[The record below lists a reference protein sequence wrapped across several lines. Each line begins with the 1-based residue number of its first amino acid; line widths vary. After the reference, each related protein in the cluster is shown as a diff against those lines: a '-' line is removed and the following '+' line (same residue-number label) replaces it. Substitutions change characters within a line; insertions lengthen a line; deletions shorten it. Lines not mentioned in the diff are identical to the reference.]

1 MYEDSWYNSIL
12 DFQTPQAQ
20 QHKRAP
26 SQSYAHRRRSST
38 LLQQPNGTNAPNGG
52 VEDLE
57 ELLEEED
64 DDSPPEADLARRAQ
78 SFSDFHAIVRAGL
91 KEDVPQKKRR
101 RRTRRKED
109 KNLDALALPGIES
122 VIDEDDDVLLDEY
135 QDELLD
141 AGQQEYTLYGEQLSM
156 TERHLD
162 TLIQDTNSALE
173 LLASLSESFRGVEE
187 QTTSFQAQCEDLLSE
202 QRRLQKLADEVGT
215 DLHYYAYID
224 TVSRRLNAPG
234 AGRLVEDESFGEVL
248 GNLDA
253 CIAFMEKH
261 PSYRDSESYLARYQS
276 LLTKALHLLEVGL
289 EARLERVSSDISRQI
304 AATQSESARHALAY
318 GRFEEMMLEDT
329 YFLIPN
335 VQKVVHQAYDP
346 AGNALSGTN
355 SEIYSNTAN
364 NIFQAYIAARD
375 RDLRPIIQ
383 HDLDTF
389 KKEAK
394 DASVETAS
402 RNYVKQCFERSYN
415 EAMLFAKIFA
425 VEPHYSTDPTSAFVT
440 LKSHQR
446 VMVNATNVVPIAN
459 SLQSALQGAE
469 LQTICNIIGWI
480 TNEYLVSDYEEE
492 ESAFSRHC
500 QELAARLLAEHL
512 WLFTDAAFEAEI
524 GKSISKVT
532 VLPDALKI
540 GPVVDG
546 VASSNAYPPVKRALE
561 LLIMFDQSMPKE
573 RCVSPFPSLNPSAQA
588 LTAQQQRNSPVVFK
602 IVKETIQVL
611 QRAEAR
617 IKTTKAGTDPDLFMI
632 KNLLILKNELV
643 SLEIGDVR
651 NQDPGMQ
658 YFSHIWNNI
667 TPQNLVGYVSSFIPG
682 AASFLSS
689 RVGGAAAAAMA
700 QAPTNPAAADSGDA
714 SEQLDDLLRRAIGAF
729 THRWAVLLDDS
740 RAKKTGGKNLAKV
753 ERDLGEMLQ
762 TAFSNQPEVV
772 GKLNEAIQLHVQS
785 FKK

>member
-12 DFQTPQAQ
+12 DFQQPQAQ
-20 QHKRAP
+20 QHKRVP
-26 SQSYAHRRRSST
+26 SQTYAHRRRSST

-52 VEDLE
+52 VEDLD

-64 DDSPPEADLARRAQ
+64 EESPPEPDLTRRAQ

-91 KEDVPQKKRR
+91 QEDVPQKKRR

-109 KNLDALALPGIES
+109 KNLDALALPGIEK
-122 VIDEDDDVLLDEY
+122 VIDEDDDILLDAY
-135 QDELLD
+135 QNELLD

-224 TVSRRLNAPG
+224 NVSRRLNGPG

-248 GNLDA
+248 ENLDA

-389 KKEAK
+389 KKESK
-394 DASVETAS
+394 EASVETAS
-402 RNYVKQCFERSYN
+402 RNFVKQSFERSYN

-459 SLQSALQGAE
+459 SLQSALHSAE
-469 LQTICNIIGWI
+469 LQTICNILGWI

-561 LLIMFDQSMPKE
+561 LLVMFDQSMPKE
-573 RCVSPFPSLNPSAQA
+573 RC
-588 LTAQQQRNSPVVFK
+588 QRNSPVVFK

-617 IKTTKAGTDPDLFMI
+617 IKTTKSGTDPDLFMI

-658 YFSHIWNNI
+658 YFSQIWNNI

-689 RVGGAAAAAMA
+689 RLGGGAAAAIA
-700 QAPTNPAAADSGDA
+700 QASSPTPADSGDA
-714 SEQLDDLLRRAIGAF
+714 SEQLDELLRRAIGAF

-740 RAKKTGGKNLAKV
+740 RAKKTGGKNMAKV

>member
-12 DFQTPQAQ
+12 EFQQPQAQ
-20 QHKRAP
+20 QHRRAP

-57 ELLEEED
+57 ELLEEDD
-64 DDSPPEADLARRAQ
+64 DDSPPEPDLARRAQ
-78 SFSDFHAIVRAGL
+78 SFSDFHAIVRAEL
-91 KEDVPQKKRR
+91 VKDAPRKKRR
-101 RRTRRKED
+101 RRRKGEI
-109 KNLDALALPGIES
+109 NLDALALHGIENAL
-122 VIDEDDDVLLDEY
+122 DEDDDILLDTY

-162 TLIQDTNSALE
+162 TLIEDTNSALE

-224 TVSRRLNAPG
+224 TISRRLNAPG
-234 AGRLVEDESFGEVL
+234 ASRLVEDDSFGEIL
-248 GNLDA
+248 ENLDA
-253 CIAFMEKH
+253 CIAFMEKN

-329 YFLIPN
+329 YSLIPN

-402 RNYVKQCFERSYN
+402 RNFVKQSFERSYN

-459 SLQSALQGAE
+459 SLQSALHAAE
-469 LQTICNIIGWI
+469 LQTICNILGWI

-561 LLIMFDQSMPKE
+561 LLVMFDQSMPKE
-573 RCVSPFPSLNPSAQA
+573 RC
-588 LTAQQQRNSPVVFK
+588 QRNSPVVFK

-611 QRAEAR
+611 QRAETR
-617 IKTTKAGTDPDLFMI
+617 IKSTKSGTDSDLFMI

-651 NQDPGMQ
+651 NQEPGMQ
-658 YFSHIWNNI
+658 YFSQIWNNI

-689 RVGGAAAAAMA
+689 RGGGAATTTSQA
-700 QAPTNPAAADSGDA
+700 QPAPAAADSGDA
-714 SEQLDDLLRRAIGAF
+714 SEQLDDLLRRAIGSF
-729 THRWAVLLDDS
+729 THRWAVLLNDS
-740 RAKKTGGKNLAKV
+740 RANKTGGKNLAKV

-762 TAFSNQPEVV
+762 TAFSNQPEVI

-785 FKK
+785 LRK

>member
-12 DFQTPQAQ
+12 DFQQPQAQ
-20 QHKRAP
+20 QHKRVP

-64 DDSPPEADLARRAQ
+64 DDSPPEADLTRRAQ

-91 KEDVPQKKRR
+91 REDVPEKKRR

-109 KNLDALALPGIES
+109 RTLDALALPGIEN
-122 VIDEDDDVLLDEY
+122 VIDEDDDVLLDAY

-224 TVSRRLNAPG
+224 SVSRRLNAPG

-248 GNLDA
+248 ENLDA

-318 GRFEEMMLEDT
+318 GRFQEMMLEDT

-335 VQKVVHQAYDP
+335 VQRVIHQAYDP

-389 KKEAK
+389 KREAK
-394 DASVETAS
+394 DASIETAS
-402 RNYVKQCFERSYN
+402 RNFVKQCFERSYN

-469 LQTICNIIGWI
+469 LQTICNILGWI

-512 WLFTDAAFEAEI
+512 WLFTDSAFEAEI
-524 GKSISKVT
+524 GKSISKVA

-573 RCVSPFPSLNPSAQA
+573 RCVSLYPF
-588 LTAQQQRNSPVVFK
+588 
-602 IVKETIQVL
+602 
-611 QRAEAR
+611 
-617 IKTTKAGTDPDLFMI
+617 
-632 KNLLILKNELV
+632 
-643 SLEIGDVR
+643 
-651 NQDPGMQ
+651 
-658 YFSHIWNNI
+658 
-667 TPQNLVGYVSSFIPG
+667 
-682 AASFLSS
+682 
-689 RVGGAAAAAMA
+689 
-700 QAPTNPAAADSGDA
+700 
-714 SEQLDDLLRRAIGAF
+714 
-729 THRWAVLLDDS
+729 
-740 RAKKTGGKNLAKV
+740 
-753 ERDLGEMLQ
+753 
-762 TAFSNQPEVV
+762 
-772 GKLNEAIQLHVQS
+772 
-785 FKK
+785 

>member
-12 DFQTPQAQ
+12 DFQQPQAQ

-26 SQSYAHRRRSST
+26 SQTYAHRRRSST

-64 DDSPPEADLARRAQ
+64 EESPPEADVARRAQ

-91 KEDVPQKKRR
+91 KKEDGPQKRKRR
-101 RRTRRKED
+101 RRPRRKQDE
-109 KNLDALALPGIES
+109 NLDALALPGIEK
-122 VIDEDDDVLLDEY
+122 VIDDEDDDILLDAY
-135 QDELLD
+135 QNELLD
-141 AGQQEYTLYGEQLSM
+141 AGQHEYTLYSEQLSM

-224 TVSRRLNAPG
+224 NVSRRLNAPG

-248 GNLDA
+248 ENLDA

-261 PSYRDSESYLARYQS
+261 PLYRDSESYLARYQS

-289 EARLERVSSDISRQI
+289 EARLEKVSSDISRQI

-383 HDLDTF
+383 HDLETF
-389 KKEAK
+389 KKESK
-394 DASVETAS
+394 DASIETAS
-402 RNYVKQCFERSYN
+402 RNFVKQSFERSYN

-459 SLQSALQGAE
+459 SLQSALQSAE
-469 LQTICNIIGWI
+469 LQTICNILGWI

-540 GPVVDG
+540 GPVTDG

-561 LLIMFDQSMPKE
+561 LLVMFDQSMPKE
-573 RCVSPFPSLNPSAQA
+573 RCVNIPTPLPSLF
-588 LTAQQQRNSPVVFK
+588 LR
-602 IVKETIQVL
+602 
-611 QRAEAR
+611 
-617 IKTTKAGTDPDLFMI
+617 
-632 KNLLILKNELV
+632 
-643 SLEIGDVR
+643 LE
-651 NQDPGMQ
+651 
-658 YFSHIWNNI
+658 
-667 TPQNLVGYVSSFIPG
+667 FI
-682 AASFLSS
+682 
-689 RVGGAAAAAMA
+689 
-700 QAPTNPAAADSGDA
+700 
-714 SEQLDDLLRRAIGAF
+714 
-729 THRWAVLLDDS
+729 H
-740 RAKKTGGKNLAKV
+740 
-753 ERDLGEMLQ
+753 
-762 TAFSNQPEVV
+762 
-772 GKLNEAIQLHVQS
+772 
-785 FKK
+785 

>member
-1 MYEDSWYNSIL
+1 M
-12 DFQTPQAQ
+12 
-20 QHKRAP
+20 
-26 SQSYAHRRRSST
+26 
-38 LLQQPNGTNAPNGG
+38 
-52 VEDLE
+52 
-57 ELLEEED
+57 EEED
-64 DDSPPEADLARRAQ
+64 EECPPEADLSRRAQ
-78 SFSDFHAIVRAGL
+78 SFSDFHAIVRAGF
-91 KEDVPQKKRR
+91 KEHVPQKKRT

-109 KNLDALALPGIES
+109 KNLDALALPGIER
-122 VIDEDDDVLLDEY
+122 VIDEDDDILLDAY
-135 QDELLD
+135 QNELLD
-141 AGQQEYTLYGEQLSM
+141 AGQHEYTVYGEQLSM

-202 QRRLQKLADEVGT
+202 QQRLQKLADEVGT

-224 TVSRRLNAPG
+224 SVSRRLNAPG

-248 GNLDA
+248 ENLDA

-355 SEIYSNTAN
+355 SDIYSNTAN

-389 KKEAK
+389 KKESK

-402 RNYVKQCFERSYN
+402 RNFVKQSFERSYN

-459 SLQSALQGAE
+459 SLQSALQSAE
-469 LQTICNIIGWI
+469 LQTICNILGWI

-524 GKSISKVT
+524 GKSICKVT
-532 VLPDALKI
+532 VLPDALRI

-561 LLIMFDQSMPKE
+561 LLVMFDQSMPKE
-573 RCVSPFPSLNPSAQA
+573 RC
-588 LTAQQQRNSPVVFK
+588 QRNSPVVFR

-617 IKTTKAGTDPDLFMI
+617 IKTTKGGTDPDLFLI

-658 YFSHIWNNI
+658 YFSQIWNNI

-689 RVGGAAAAAMA
+689 RLGGGAAAAIA
-700 QAPTNPAAADSGDA
+700 QASSSLPGGAPADSGDA

-753 ERDLGEMLQ
+753 ERDLSEMLQ
-762 TAFSNQPEVV
+762 TVFSNQPEVV
-772 GKLNEAIQLHVQS
+772 AKLNEAIQLHVQS

>member
-1 MYEDSWYNSIL
+1 MAPDGAEDI
-12 DFQTPQAQ
+12 
-20 QHKRAP
+20 
-26 SQSYAHRRRSST
+26 
-38 LLQQPNGTNAPNGG
+38 
-52 VEDLE
+52 E
-57 ELLEEED
+57 ELLEED
-64 DDSPPEADLARRAQ
+64 DHDAFPEPDLPRRAQ
-78 SFSDFHAIVRAGL
+78 SFSDFHDIVRAGSVNDGHRR
-91 KEDVPQKKRR
+91 EKKGFNNRHW
-101 RRTRRKED
+101 
-109 KNLDALALPGIES
+109 DALALELVGAE
-122 VIDEDDDVLLDEY
+122 VAEDNLDDDDDTPFDTF

-141 AGQQEYTLYGEQLSM
+141 AGQQEYTLYGEQLAI

-162 TLIQDTNSALE
+162 TLIKDTNNALQ

-202 QRRLQKLADEVGT
+202 QRRLQKLADDVGT

-224 TVSRRLNAPG
+224 NVSRRLNAPG
-234 AGRLVEDESFGEVL
+234 ASRLVSDESFGDIL
-248 GNLDA
+248 QNLEA
-253 CIAFMEKH
+253 CIVFMEQN
-261 PSYRDSESYLARYQS
+261 PSYRDSEQYSARYQA

-289 EARLERVSSDISRQI
+289 QSRLDKVSADVSRQI
-304 AATQSESARHALAY
+304 AATKSESARHALAY

-329 YFLIPN
+329 FFLIPN
-335 VQKVVHQAYDP
+335 VQKVIHQAYDP
-346 AGNALSGTN
+346 TGNAISGTN

-383 HDLDTF
+383 HDLDVF

-402 RNYVKQCFERSYN
+402 RNYVKQSFERSYN

-425 VEPHYSTDPTSAFVT
+425 VEPHYSTDPNSAFVT

-459 SLQSALQGAE
+459 SLQSALQSAE
-469 LQTICNIIGWI
+469 LQTTCNILGWI
-480 TNEYLVSDYEEE
+480 TNEYLISDYEEE
-492 ESAFSRHC
+492 ETAFSRHC

-512 WLFTDAAFEAEI
+512 WVFTDTAFEAEI

-532 VLPDALKI
+532 VLPDWLKI

-561 LLIMFDQSMPKE
+561 LLGMFDQSMPKE
-573 RCVSPFPSLNPSAQA
+573 RCVSVYPSPLTLCPGRDANPGE
-588 LTAQQQRNSPVVFK
+588 QQRNSPVVFK
-602 IVKETIQVL
+602 IVRETIQVL

-617 IKTTKAGTDPDLFMI
+617 IKATKDGADHDLFMI

-651 NQDPGMQ
+651 NQDSGMQ

-667 TPQNLVGYVSSFIPG
+667 TPQSLVGYVSSFIPS
-682 AASFLSS
+682 AASFLS
-689 RVGGAAAAAMA
+689 RGFTVGPTSV
-700 QAPTNPAAADSGDA
+700 QAPPATIIDSQDA
-714 SEQLDDLLRRAIGAF
+714 NEQLDDLLRQAIGGF
-729 THRWAVLLDDS
+729 TNRWAGLLSDA
-740 RAKKTGGKNLAKV
+740 RARKTGENNEVKV
-753 ERDLGEMLQ
+753 ERELEEILQ
-762 TAFSNQPEVV
+762 TAFSNQPEVIA
-772 GKLNEAIQLHVQS
+772 KLKEAIQLHMQAQ
-785 FKK
+785 KR